1 MPELPQVPAART
13 HRVRVTAVVAETA
26 DAYSFELDPA
36 DGALAYRPG
45 QFLTLRLPGP
55 DGGVAARCYSLA
67 SSPHS
72 GEPMKITVKRVAGGH
87 GSNWLCDHI
96 GEGDELEVL
105 PPAGTFGS
113 GPPDGDV
120 LLAAAGSG
128 ITPVISLAKSALA
141 GGEGRVVLL
150 YANRDAAS
158 VIFRD
163 ELRELAEAHP
173 RRLLVLHWLEVL
185 DGLPTADRLTGL
197 LGPYAGHR
205 AYLCGPAPFMDAVD
219 TALRAAGAEPAAI
232 HRERF
237 FSLSG
242 DVFRAPVP
250 AAPAEQPAGARG
262 EAAEA
267 VVELDGETHRVAW
280 DAATPL
286 LDALLAAGIDAPYSC
301 REGACAA
308 CACRVLEG
316 EVTVAHDEVL
326 DDQDRAEG
334 YILACQ
340 ALPACERISISYS

>member
-1 MPELPQVPAART
+1 MPELPQVPSART

-26 DAYSFELDPA
+26 DAYSFVLDPA
-36 DGALAYRPG
+36 DGVLAYRPG

-55 DGGVAARCYSLA
+55 GGGVAARCYSLA

-113 GPPDGDV
+113 GPLDGDL

-128 ITPVISLAKSALA
+128 ITPVISLAKAALA
-141 GGEGRVVLL
+141 GGRGRVVLL
-150 YANRDAAS
+150 YANRDETS
-158 VIFRD
+158 VIFRE
-163 ELRELAEAHP
+163 ELRRLAEAHP
-173 RRLLVLHWLEVL
+173 RRLLVLHWLETL
-185 DGLPTADRLTGL
+185 DGLPAADRLAGL
-197 LGPYAGHR
+197 LEPYAGHR

-219 TALRAAGAEPAAI
+219 AALRATGAAPAAI

-237 FSLSG
+237 FSLTG
-242 DVFRAPVP
+242 DVFRTVPVE
-250 AAPAEQPAGARG
+250 PAESAGPDG
-262 EAAEA
+262 EGALA
-267 VVELDGETHRVAW
+267 VVEMDGETHQVAW
-280 DAATPL
+280 GATTPL

-301 REGACAA
+301 REGSCAA
-308 CACRVLEG
+308 CACRVVEG
-316 EVTVAHDEVL
+316 EATVVRDDVL
-326 DDQDRAEG
+326 DDQDRADG

-340 ALPACERISISYS
+340 ALPASERISISYS

>member
-1 MPELPQVPAART
+1 MPEVPPTPAART
-13 HRVRVTAVVAETA
+13 HRLRVTAVVAETA
-26 DAYSFELDPA
+26 DARSFVLDPA

-45 QFLTLRLPGP
+45 QFLTLKLPGA

-87 GSNWLCDHI
+87 GSNWLCDHV

-113 GPPDGDV
+113 GPLDGDL

-128 ITPVISLAKSALA
+128 ITPVISLAKAALDQ
-141 GGEGRVVLL
+141 GRGRVVLL
-150 YANRDAAS
+150 YANRDETS

-163 ELRELAEAHP
+163 EIRKLAGAHP
-173 RRLLVLHWLEVL
+173 RRLVVLHWLEAL

-197 LGPYAGHR
+197 LEPYADHH

-219 TALRAAGAEPAAI
+219 TALRTAGAAPAAI

-237 FSLSG
+237 FSLTG
-242 DVFRAPVP
+242 DVF
-250 AAPAEQPAGARG
+250 AAPEAEPAGAEG

-280 DAATPL
+280 GATTPL
-286 LDALLAAGIDAPYSC
+286 LDALLAAGVDAPYSC
-301 REGACAA
+301 REGSCAA
-308 CACRVLEG
+308 CACRVVEG
-316 EVTVAHDEVL
+316 EVTVIRDDVL
-326 DDQDRAEG
+326 DDEDRADG
-334 YILACQ
+334 YVLACQ
-340 ALPACERISISYS
+340 ALPAAERISITYS

>member
-1 MPELPQVPAART
+1 MPELPQLPVTRT

-26 DAYSFELDPA
+26 DARSFVLDPA
-36 DGALAYRPG
+36 DGVLAYRPG

-87 GSNWLCDHI
+87 GSNWLCDTI

-105 PPAGTFGS
+105 APAGTFGS
-113 GPPDGDV
+113 GPLDGDL

-128 ITPVISLAKSALA
+128 ITPVISLAKAALA
-141 GGEGRVVLL
+141 QGQGRVVLL
-150 YANRDAAS
+150 YANRDATS

-163 ELRELAEAHP
+163 ELRELAEDYP
-173 RRLLVLHWLEVL
+173 RRFVVLHWLETL
-185 DGLPTADRLTGL
+185 DGLPAADRLTGL
-197 LGPYAGHR
+197 LDPYAGHR

-219 TALRAAGAEPAAI
+219 AALRAAGAAPAAI

-242 DVFRAPVP
+242 DVFRTVP
-250 AAPAEQPAGARG
+250 AGPAEAAEPDG
-262 EAAEA
+262 ECAEA
-267 VVELDGETHRVAW
+267 VVELDGETHRAAW
-280 DAATPL
+280 GATTPL
-286 LDALLAAGIDAPYSC
+286 LDALLAAGVDAPFSC

-308 CACRVLEG
+308 CACRVIEG
-316 EVTVAHDEVL
+316 EVSVAHDDVL
-326 DDQDRAEG
+326 DDEDRAEG

-340 ALPACERISISYS
+340 ALPVSERISISYS